1 AYEGGAD
8 RIEICTALGLG
19 GVTPSHGL
27 ISAAI
32 AASNGLPVYVLLRP
46 RAGNFVYS
54 DAEFKLICDD
64 LEQAAN
70 LGASGFVTGILTAE
84 RTVDESRMRRLIK
97 LAGAKEVTFHRAF
110 DQTHNLEDALEQI
123 IAVGCRRLLTSG
135 GKPTVQAGLDTIPE
149 LAQRARDRLRIA
161 AGGGLTPVIA
171 AELGRITSVDL
182 HVSLQ
187 RGGRLRASRHDPLWD
202 NRNVTAEISVEDVRK
217 MATIIAG
224 YQAR

>member
-1 AYEGGAD
+1 MKEAQTELRSARLLD
-8 RIEICTALGLG
+8 WAELHPVTDLSALPLPHPTVCLSTFCYAQELG
-19 GVTPSHGL
+19 
-27 ISAAI
+27 ISSI
-32 AASNGLPVYVLLRP
+32 RTLNS
-46 RAGNFVYS
+46 S
-54 DAEFKLICDD
+54 
-64 LEQAAN
+64 
-70 LGASGFVTGILTAE
+70 SFVTIILTAE